1 MAGSGTESGQ
11 PPGRPAPS
19 LAVIGAGVAGCALA
33 AGLRRG
39 GWAGSIVLWEAGRGP
54 GGRAATR
61 RSRHDPGWHI
71 DHGAPL
77 FNLSEGPEPELVE
90 PLLAGGWIEPWREPA
105 ALLDA
110 EGALGPADGDPL
122 LSGRLYRG
130 RRGMDD
136 LGRGLLALAEA
147 PAVVPAVV
155 PAAPGSLSC
164 RYGTLIHHL
173 EVRPGGG
180 WRLADATGAV
190 QGEADWLVLSGTLL
204 AHPRARERFGWPQ
217 VPLQSAAQGLGDAE
231 LEAALAAIA
240 SMEMEARTNLMLTIE
255 PTAAARW
262 LVMPF
267 RLLGLNGPAQRRWG
281 LRRLSIQP
289 LADGRCAVVAH
300 GVLAEPDDAAAI
312 TALERAV
319 TGALAP
325 WLGDGAGAAE
335 TLVGVERRQLMRWGA
350 AFPKGPGLPSAA
362 TVCRRSRVAFC
373 GDFIAGPGFGRIE
386 GALRSA
392 QALAGRLLALVLLL
406 GLALGNPATATAAAA
421 TTTIPYRCDGDLLL
435 ATADNG
441 AVDAPGIPNTVA
453 GTVPGATVL
462 LEWRGLSLQLP
473 RTNNA
478 GPPSYTD
485 GIWWWSLEDP
495 AQPRFLHRRGAIE
508 SFSCQA
514 VPAAGP
520 PADGR

>member
-1 MAGSGTESGQ
+1 MAGSSAESGQ
-11 PPGRPAPS
+11 PEPGRGAS
-19 LAVIGAGVAGCALA
+19 LAVIGAGVAGCALT

-39 GWAGSIVLWEAGRGP
+39 GWGGRIVLWEAGRGP

-61 RSRHDPGWHI
+61 RSRHDPGWHV

-77 FNLSEGPEPELVE
+77 FNLLESPEPDLVA
-90 PLLAGGWIEPWREPA
+90 PLLEAGWIVPWREPA
-105 ALLDA
+105 AVLDSH
-110 EGALGPADGDPL
+110 GRLGPAEGDPL
-122 LSGRLYRG
+122 LRGRLYRG

-136 LGRGLLALAEA
+136 LGRGLLALAAAGE
-147 PAVVPAVV
+147 PA
-155 PAAPGSLSC
+155 GSLDG
-164 RYGTLIHHL
+164 RYGTLVRHL
-173 EVRPGGG
+173 VARPGGG
-180 WRLADATGAV
+180 WRLSDAAGAV

-204 AHPRARERFGWPQ
+204 AHPRARQRFGWPQ
-217 VPLQSAAQGLGDAE
+217 VPLQQAAAGLGDPD

-240 SMEMEARTNLMLTIE
+240 SMAMDARTNLMLTIE
-255 PTAAARW
+255 PAAAGRW
-262 LVMPF
+262 LALPF
-267 RLLGLNGPAQRRWG
+267 RLLGFDGPAQRRWG

-289 LADGRCAVVAH
+289 LADGRCVVVAH
-300 GVLAEPDDAAAI
+300 GLLAEPDDASAI
-312 TALERAV
+312 TALGTAV
-319 TGALAP
+319 GAALAP
-325 WLGDGAGAAE
+325 WLGERPGGGEALA
-335 TLVGVERRQLMRWGA
+335 GVERRQLMRWGA
-350 AFPKGPGLPSAA
+350 AFPVSGSLPAEA
-362 TVCRRSRVAFC
+362 MVCPRSRVAFC

-406 GLALGNPATATAAAA
+406 CLALGNPAMAVAAAA
-421 TTTIPYRCDGDLLL
+421 VPYRCDGDLLL

-462 LEWRGLSLQLP
+462 LEWRGLRLQLP

>member
-1 MAGSGTESGQ
+1 MAGSSGESGQ
-11 PPGRPAPS
+11 PQGRPAPS
-19 LAVIGAGVAGCALA
+19 VAVIGAGVAGCALA

-39 GWAGSIVLWEAGRGP
+39 GWGGSIVLGEAGRGP

-61 RSRHDPGWHI
+61 RSRHDPGWQI

-77 FNLSEGPEPELVE
+77 FNLLEGPEPDLVA

-105 ALLDA
+105 AVLA
-110 EGALGPADGDPL
+110 SEGHLGPADGDPL
-122 LSGRLYRG
+122 LRGRLFRG
-130 RRGMDD
+130 RRGMDH
-136 LGRGLLALAEA
+136 LGRGLLALAADSE
-147 PAVVPAVV
+147 
-155 PAAPGSLSC
+155 APGSLDG
-164 RYGTLIHHL
+164 RYGTLVRHL
-173 EVRPGGG
+173 EARPGGG
-180 WRLADATGAV
+180 WRLADADGAV
-190 QGEADWLVLSGTLL
+190 QGEADWLVLTGTLL

-217 VPLQSAAQGLGDAE
+217 VPLQQASRGLGDTE

-240 SMEMEARTNLMLTIE
+240 SMDMDVRTNLMLTIE
-255 PTAAARW
+255 PAAAARW
-262 LVMPF
+262 LALPF
-267 RLLGLNGPAQRRWG
+267 RLLGFDSSAQGRWG

-300 GVLAEPDDAAAI
+300 GLHEEPDDAAAT
-312 TALERAV
+312 TALESAV
-319 TGALAP
+319 ATALAP
-325 WLGDGAGAAE
+325 WLGERPGGSDVL
-335 TLVGVERRQLMRWGA
+335 TGVERRQLMRWGA
-350 AFPKGPGLPSAA
+350 AFPAAGGLPADA
-362 TVCRRSRVAFC
+362 TVCPRSRVAFC
-373 GDFIAGPGFGRIE
+373 GDFVAGPGFGRIE

-406 GLALGNPATATAAAA
+406 CLALGSPAAAA
-421 TTTIPYRCDGDLLL
+421 ADAVPYRCDGDLLL

-441 AVDAPGIPNTVA
+441 AVDAPGIPNTAA

-462 LEWRGLSLQLP
+462 LEWRDLRLQLP

-520 PADGR
+520 PDGGR